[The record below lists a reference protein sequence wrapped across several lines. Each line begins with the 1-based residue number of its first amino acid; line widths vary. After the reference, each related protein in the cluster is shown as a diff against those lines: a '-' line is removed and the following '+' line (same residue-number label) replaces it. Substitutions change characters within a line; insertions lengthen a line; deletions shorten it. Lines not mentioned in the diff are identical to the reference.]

1 MGTPA
6 GFQFSGRALIIFAV
20 VSFIIA
26 GLLLVAAPD
35 SSNTV
40 RVWEANE
47 SQVSPDEEVLR
58 YNNLSEGGQDVFDQ
72 GLRSDGYTRVHQS
85 PPDFDYPDDTVV
97 TTYVEKNGTIYTVTT
112 GISGC
117 KACPLVDTLGTG
129 AWLAGIILLV
139 LGVSRRRNG
148 DADATED

>member
-1 MGTPA
+1 MSTPA
-6 GFQFSGRALIIFAV
+6 GFQFSGRALIIFGV

-35 SSNTV
+35 SANSI

-58 YNNLSEGGQDVFDQ
+58 YTNLSEGGQDVFDQ
-72 GLRSDGYTRVHQS
+72 GFRSDGYTRVYQS

-117 KACPLVDTLGTG
+117 KTCGFVDALGIG
-129 AWLAGIILLV
+129 AGLAGIILL
-139 LGVSRRRNG
+139 LRGVSRRRNG